1 MSTDFIPPAPD
12 PAIPGSS
19 PPSKDIPVAPP
30 PWTLKAKS
38 WMFIY
43 RDPSTSEP
51 ITSSLNPND
60 IAEILQDVLSPG
72 SYHPMETIHPDALR
86 KLDNGKPQL
95 NGIGTSAKV
104 LAIIRYEDTDVGPYD
119 ELIVMPGFFV
129 NPHTGKRN
137 ARITNIYV
145 STDASVWNG
154 RRNWSMLLSFLLCSG
169 LI

>member
-1 MSTDFIPPAPD
+1 MSTDFIPPPPD
-12 PAIPGSS
+12 PAIRGSS
-19 PPSKDIPVAPP
+19 PPSKDIPIAPP

-43 RDPSTSEP
+43 SDPSVPEP
-51 ITSSLNPND
+51 TASSLNPND
-60 IAEILQDVLSPG
+60 AAEILQDVLTPG

-86 KLDNGKPQL
+86 KLDDGKPQL
-95 NGIGTSAKV
+95 NGIGRLAKL

-119 ELIVMPGFFV
+119 ELIVMPGYFV

-137 ARITNIYV
+137 ARISNIYV

-154 RRNWSMLLSFLLCSG
+154 RRNWSMLLSSILTGEFV
-169 LI
+169 